1 MKYKS
6 ISLNGTDN
14 YQYSLVKYE
23 DKYKDI
29 LGSMKEIDVNLIDSV
44 ITCPRIYSV
53 DSDHQAYMLV
63 KDDDIGV
70 GATYIGTSTDEK
82 DLEVSVNQFL
92 SELNGEVLDMKF
104 QVAVAVSGEDQ
115 IYCFSVLILYQ

>member
-23 DKYKDI
+23 DKYKHI
-29 LGSMKEIDVNLIDSV
+29 LDSMEGIDTNLIDSV
-44 ITCPRIYSV
+44 IACPVIYSIN
-53 DSDHQAYMLV
+53 SDHQAYMIV

-82 DLEVSVNQFL
+82 DLEVKLQLDESKFANETEMYMLINQL
-92 SELNGEVLDMKF
+92 VDSLGL
-104 QVAVAVSGEDQ
+104 
-115 IYCFSVLILYQ
+115 YC

>member
-1 MKYKS
+1 MK
-6 ISLNGTDN
+6 
-14 YQYSLVKYE
+14 VKV
-23 DKYKDI
+23 
-29 LGSMKEIDVNLIDSV
+29 IDES
-44 ITCPRIYSV
+44 
-53 DSDHQAYMLV
+53 H
-63 KDDDIGV
+63 
-70 GATYIGTSTDEK
+70 EK

>member
-29 LGSMKEIDVNLIDSV
+29 LLDIIDYLRDDKDWNFDSLIID
-44 ITCPRIYSV
+44 Y
-53 DSDHQAYMLV
+53 
-63 KDDDIGV
+63 
-70 GATYIGTSTDEK
+70 TYFIDNY
-82 DLEVSVNQFL
+82 LHLF
-92 SELNGEVLDMKF
+92 
-104 QVAVAVSGEDQ
+104 
-115 IYCFSVLILYQ
+115 

>member
-1 MKYKS
+1 M
-6 ISLNGTDN
+6 T
-14 YQYSLVKYE
+14 
-23 DKYKDI
+23 
-29 LGSMKEIDVNLIDSV
+29 NLIVSLWYTELGDDMKVKV
-44 ITCPRIYSV
+44 IDES
-53 DSDHQAYMLV
+53 H
-63 KDDDIGV
+63 
-70 GATYIGTSTDEK
+70 EK

>member
-1 MKYKS
+1 M
-6 ISLNGTDN
+6 T
-14 YQYSLVKYE
+14 
-23 DKYKDI
+23 
-29 LGSMKEIDVNLIDSV
+29 NLIVPLWYTELGDDMKVKV
-44 ITCPRIYSV
+44 IDES
-53 DSDHQAYMLV
+53 H
-63 KDDDIGV
+63 
-70 GATYIGTSTDEK
+70 EK